1 MTLNDFAEMLR
12 QQCNHDLNE
21 TGETTNLTLT
31 QSEFDAKVL
40 SEENGTALLDLY
52 KRGECRICER
62 LGLVR
67 IEQMGIVIPRWK
79 NLIAH
84 LRIVESV

>member
-21 TGETTNLTLT
+21 TGETSNLTLT
-31 QSEFDAKVL
+31 QSEFESKILAED
-40 SEENGTALLDLY
+40 NGTALLDLY
-52 KRGECRICER
+52 KRGESRICER

-67 IEQMGIVIPRWK
+67 VEQMGIVVPRWK

-84 LRIVESV
+84 LKIVESV

>member
-12 QQCNHDLNE
+12 QQCNHDLSE
-21 TGETTNLTLT
+21 TGETSNLTLT
-31 QSEFDAKVL
+31 QSEFDKKILA
-40 SEENGTALLDLY
+40 EDNGAALLDLY

-67 IEQMGIVIPRWK
+67 VEQMGIVIPRWK

-84 LRIVESV
+84 LKIVESV

>member
-1 MTLNDFAEMLR
+1 MTLNDFAEILR
-12 QQCNHDLNE
+12 QQCNHDLSE
-21 TGETTNLTLT
+21 TGDTTNLTLT

-40 SEENGTALLDLY
+40 SEENGIALLDLY

-67 IEQMGIVIPRWK
+67 VEQEGIVVPRWK